1 MNIDLKARLTNK
13 AWLVSTVSL
22 VIVLLQQIGLG
33 QLADYIPKNYADII
47 NSVLVLAG
55 TFGIAVDT
63 STPGI
68 SDSVP
73 KNNEQGITFNVDG
86 VAISNGQITVKN
98 ADSTSQIAINPD
110 SINSSVQD
118 ASASAKIEVTNPD
131 NIQAIG
137 REVSHISA
145 SSPNEN

>member
-1 MNIDLKARLTNK
+1 MSIDWKARLTNK

-55 TFGIAVDT
+55 AFGIAVDT

-68 SDSVP
+68 SD
-73 KNNEQGITFNVDG
+73 NVQQTLEGNAELQSSSDKSTSST
-86 VAISNGQITVKN
+86 ISN
-98 ADSTSQIAINPD
+98 AIQVVND
-110 SINSSVQD
+110 NLASS
-118 ASASAKIEVTNPD
+118 KISVDNPD

-137 REVSHISA
+137 QEVNHVSA
-145 SSPNEN
+145 NMPQ